1 MAEFASFQFRGF
13 LEPCEAGAYIDEPL
27 FLSNASALQS
37 IVVTINYV
45 WLNNFWSII

>member
-1 MAEFASFQFRGF
+1 LATVASFLFSGF
-13 LEPCEAGAYIDEPL
+13 LEPCDAGVYIDEPL

-37 IVVTINYV
+37 IVVTINYD